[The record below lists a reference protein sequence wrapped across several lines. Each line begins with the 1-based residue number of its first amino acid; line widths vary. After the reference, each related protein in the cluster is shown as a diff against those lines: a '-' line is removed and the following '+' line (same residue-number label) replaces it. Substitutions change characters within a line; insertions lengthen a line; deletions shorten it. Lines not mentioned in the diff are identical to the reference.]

1 MTFTRRSF
9 LQGAGS
15 SAVISIAIAAG
26 VMRPVSAQ
34 TSGRNARLMQIMQS
48 LRAASP
54 VQSDAV
60 LLKAPAIAV
69 DGTSVFIDIAST
81 LPDVDAMMVLV
92 DRNPQPLVAA
102 FHLAP
107 EVIPELQFRIKVAQ
121 TAQVIVVAHSA
132 GQFYRTAKT
141 VKVTVGGC
149 GSGLN

>member
-26 VMRPVSAQ
+26 VMRPVSVQAAGQ
-34 TSGRNARLMQIMQS
+34 SSRLMQILQS

-54 VQSDAV
+54 LESEDVQ
-60 LLKAPAIAV
+60 LKAPAIAV
-69 DGTSVFIDIAST
+69 DGTSVFINIAST
-81 LPDVDAMMVLV
+81 LPEVDALMVFV

-107 EVIPELQFRIKVAQ
+107 EVIPELQFRIKVSQ
-121 TAQVIVVAHSA
+121 TAQVILVAHSA
-132 GQFYRTAKT
+132 GKFYRTAKT